1 MTPPKKDTRR
11 AIAVAKQIID
21 DRDPE
26 TQRADVLVT
35 LEHVVAIVLMA
46 TMGRDH
52 RKAVTMLNE
61 GLVPGVDARLS
72 HSQHARGRQ

>member
-1 MTPPKKDTRR
+1 MTPPEKDTRR
-11 AIAVAKQIID
+11 AIAAAKQIVD

-26 TQRADVLVT
+26 AQRADVMVT

-61 GLVPGVDARLS
+61 GLVSGVEARLS
-72 HSQHARGRQ
+72 YSQHVGVRP